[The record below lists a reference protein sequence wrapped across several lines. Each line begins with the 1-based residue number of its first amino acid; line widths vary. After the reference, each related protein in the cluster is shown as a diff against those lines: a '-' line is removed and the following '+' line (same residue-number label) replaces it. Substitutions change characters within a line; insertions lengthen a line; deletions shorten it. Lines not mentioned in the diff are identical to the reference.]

1 VGIVLGL
8 PLFGVIAPRVRSG
21 PEKSDYTE
29 ELLAAALDKLRFR
42 PGCLSLILIHGRNE
56 LSWLARNELNIAYV
70 RTFSRSRRED
80 IGPRPLDDVRKPK
93 RAVFAGETC
102 GTRDPF
108 LARETTRRDGSP
120 PNFM

>member
-8 PLFGVIAPRVRSG
+8 PLFGVIAPLVRPG
-21 PEKSDYTE
+21 REKPHCTE

-42 PGCLSLILIHGRNE
+42 PGCLSLTLIHGRNE
-56 LSWLARNELNIAYV
+56 LSWLARDELNIAYV

-80 IGPRPLDDVRKPK
+80 IGPRPLDDARKLK
-93 RAVFAGETC
+93 RPVFAGETC

-108 LARETTRRDGSP
+108 LARETIRRDGTP
-120 PNFM
+120 ANCM